1 MPDAATTTIHA
12 LPRRALQTLDSHWYA
27 FAKAR
32 FRVRYRS
39 RSKQRPALVY
49 TPGKVGS
56 SSVASALA
64 QALAPRGV
72 AHLHFLTPDA
82 LARDE
87 QHFRSRA
94 RAYRG
99 APKARRFLPYYV
111 WLGEEVRRAVDEAP
125 TGTVWDVVTMVRDP
139 VQRNV
144 SAFFQ
149 NLESAEDVWVAE
161 ELRRRDADDVADE
174 LVGRFL
180 EAYVHADEH
189 PSTDANP
196 LTWFDDELKPV
207 FGIDV
212 FATPFPTSRGYDT
225 YRSASARLLLIRLED
240 LSTVAARSLLRL
252 LRDGGRHGATAEH
265 GRDEGLRGC
274 LLAVQAP
281 AGLADGL
288 SRQALLVALQP
299 ALLHRARAGVIPPA
313 LGAVG
318 GARR

>member
-1 MPDAATTTIHA
+1 MPDSATTTIHA

-39 RSKQRPALVY
+39 RSNQRPALVY

-64 QALAPRGV
+64 QALAPREV

-82 LARDE
+82 LDRDE
-87 QHFRSRA
+87 RHFRSRA

-161 ELRRRDADDVADE
+161 ELQHRDADDIADE

-180 EAYVHADEH
+180 EAYVHADKH

-212 FATPFPTSRGYDT
+212 FATPFPTSRGYDS

-240 LSTVAARSLLRL
+240 LSTVAERAFS
-252 LRDGGRHGATAEH
+252 DFFATAVGMEQPQNTAETKAYGDVYSRFKRRLVLPTDYLDSLYSSRYSRH
-265 GRDEGLRGC
+265 FYTEPERESFRLRW
-274 LLAVQAP
+274 
-281 AGLADGL
+281 
-288 SRQALLVALQP
+288 
-299 ALLHRARAGVIPPA
+299 AR
-313 LGAVG
+313 
-318 GARR
+318 

>member
-1 MPDAATTTIHA
+1 MPDVATTTIHA
-12 LPRRALQTLDSHWYA
+12 LPRRALQTLDSHSYA

-82 LARDE
+82 LGRDE
-87 QHFRSRA
+87 QHFRNRA

-111 WLGEEVRRAVDEAP
+111 WLGEQVRRAVDEAP
-125 TGTVWDVVTMVRDP
+125 SGTVWDVVTMVRDP

-161 ELRRRDADDVADE
+161 ELRHRHADDIADE

-196 LTWFDDELKPV
+196 LTWFEDELKPV

-212 FATPFPTSRGYDT
+212 FATPFPTSRGYDS
-225 YRSASARLLLIRLED
+225 YQSASARLLLIRLED
-240 LSTVAARSLLRL
+240 LSTVAERAFS
-252 LRDGGRHGATAEH
+252 DFFATAVGMEQPQNTAETKAYGDVYSRFKRRLALPTDYLDRLYSSRYARH
-265 GRDEGLRGC
+265 FYTEPERESFRLRW
-274 LLAVQAP
+274 
-281 AGLADGL
+281 
-288 SRQALLVALQP
+288 
-299 ALLHRARAGVIPPA
+299 AR
-313 LGAVG
+313 
-318 GARR
+318 